1 MRATIELQN
10 NLAKFPMADLITNI
24 YADSVPPDE
33 NDGAE
38 STDLVITES
47 LNTPSTFGNNT
58 FNQLDQTLQVAIY
71 YSIDFEQDSQIFE
84 ISLYK
89 FLETIGWRIKN
100 VQGTYFDELT
110 SQPVRVFQVQRL
122 VGFEV

>member
-1 MRATIELQN
+1 MRATQELLN

-24 YADSVPPDE
+24 FADSVPPDE
-33 NDGAE
+33 NDGAD

-47 LNTPSTFGNNT
+47 LNTPATFGNNT
-58 FNQLDQTLQVAIY
+58 FNQLDQTLQVTIY
-71 YSIDFEQDSQIFE
+71 YSIEFEQDTQIFE

-89 FLETIGWRIKN
+89 FLETIGWRIRN
-100 VQGTYFDELT
+100 TQPTYFDEVT
-110 SQPVRVFQVQRL
+110 NQAVRVFQVQRL